1 MEVTRVSRYPRLY
14 LIRDFMSKEEAK
26 VIIDVAAPEL
36 HPSLVVKHS
45 SSGSADGK
53 FIFIFVWAIR
63 VTMCFVCRERRRDAF
78 RGSHVAQ
85 LPRAFLAPGGARRDP
100 KSFVPHRA
108 RTLARGTRAGGALP
122 TGPAVPSPP

>member
-1 MEVTRVSRYPRLY
+1 MSRYPRLY

-45 SSGSADGK
+45 SSAAADGK

-63 VTMCFVCRERRRDAF
+63 LTMCFVYRCYRLSRINGYRSGKF
-78 RGSHVAQ
+78 I
-85 LPRAFLAPGGARRDP
+85 FI
-100 KSFVPHRA
+100 FV
-108 RTLARGTRAGGALP
+108 
-122 TGPAVPSPP
+122 